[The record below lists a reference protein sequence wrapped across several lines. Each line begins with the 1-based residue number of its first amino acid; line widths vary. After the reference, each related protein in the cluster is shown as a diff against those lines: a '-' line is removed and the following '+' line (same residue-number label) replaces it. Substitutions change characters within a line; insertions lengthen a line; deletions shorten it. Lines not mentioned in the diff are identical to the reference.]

1 MTGDRERRT
10 SSGSTLRL
18 VGASDA
24 DATATPVAGGPA
36 EDAVDGSS
44 GSPADGQDHAGAS
57 AVFDGEAHPS
67 VVLPG
72 QRQSV
77 GIGRHWVVRA
87 AAEGGVTGMAN
98 QVVELLSSELLANA
112 VLHGPAGSAIGIQ
125 VRHSDDAV
133 RVSVSDSGATS
144 PVVLHREPSAPS
156 GRGMAIVEAMSSRW
170 GVEEHADG
178 GKTVWF
184 ELDLDDF

>member
-1 MTGDRERRT
+1 MTGDRARRT

-18 VGASDA
+18 VPGAETDASADTQDRASD
-24 DATATPVAGGPA
+24 DVLPPDQA
-36 EDAVDGSS
+36 E
-44 GSPADGQDHAGAS
+44 HA
-57 AVFDGEAHPS
+57 S

-112 VLHGPAGSAIGIQ
+112 VLHGPSGAAIGIQ
-125 VRHSDDAV
+125 VRHTPTAV
-133 RVSVSDSGATS
+133 RVSVSDSGVSS

-156 GRGMAIVEAMSSRW
+156 GRGMAIVEAMSTRW
-170 GVEEHADG
+170 GVEDHADG

>member
-1 MTGDRERRT
+1 MRGDRARRT

-18 VGASDA
+18 VGAGDA
-24 DATATPVAGGPA
+24 EAA
-36 EDAVDGSS
+36 
-44 GSPADGQDHAGAS
+44 
-57 AVFDGEAHPS
+57 GEAGTGPVDPEPDETDEPS
-67 VVLPG
+67 PEAVLSSIVLPG

-77 GIGRHWVVRA
+77 AIGRHWVVRTA
-87 AAEGGVTGMAN
+87 VEGGVTGMAN

-112 VLHGPAGSAIGIQ
+112 VLHGPASTAIGIQ
-125 VRHSDDAV
+125 VRHTDTSV
-133 RVSVSDSGATS
+133 RVSVSDGGDTS
-144 PVVLHREPSAPS
+144 PVVLHREPSAPN

-184 ELDLDDF
+184 ELELDDF